1 MAAGA
6 ERFRIGTK
14 PADERGDL
22 LQIGRLPR
30 APNMSAASA
39 TITRPASRLARSIAN
54 SPSPSPSLKHPARPA
69 VVRQRFM
76 PREIAAQI
84 GISAR

>member
-22 LQIGRLPR
+22 LQIGRLPPR
-30 APNMSAASA
+30 AEHVGRKRD
-39 TITRPASRLARSIAN
+39 ITEACEPPCAL
-54 SPSPSPSLKHPARPA
+54 H
-69 VVRQRFM
+69 
-76 PREIAAQI
+76 REFAEPQ
-84 GISAR
+84 SS